1 MRKIFNLLKTLLI
14 TIVLFGVAMVSVIL
28 VSGVLVYFFE
38 MRWTISFNISSFAT
52 AILILVF
59 GLVGKLAKT
68 KDSLN
73 ISTKKQSFVQRTA
86 KAVSSFF
93 F

>member
-1 MRKIFNLLKTLLI
+1 MRKFFNFLKILLI
-14 TIVLFGVAMVSVIL
+14 TIVLFGVAMISMIS
-28 VSGVLVYFFE
+28 VSGILVYFFE
-38 MRWTISFNISSFAT
+38 MRWTISFNITAFAT

-73 ISTKKQSFVQRTA
+73 IFRQKQSFVQRTA